1 MGSQFVSLADLAQL
15 GQTPAPAPTTPSNA
29 SIFADLFGG
38 LLTGG
43 AGVASGFIAADSQ
56 KDIAKLQ
63 GKANAQIASINS
75 QTNIE
80 IARIQ
85 AKAAADLA
93 ASQAAMYAANP
104 LSQYMLPLAI
114 GAGVLTIGGIGLVLL
129 LSRRR

>member
-15 GQTPAPAPTTPSNA
+15 GQTPAPAAAPSNA

-43 AGVASGFIAADSQ
+43 AGVASGFIVADSQ

-63 GKANAQIASINS
+63 GKANSQIASINS

-93 ASQAAMYAANP
+93 ASQLALNAQDPFAKYVMP
-104 LSQYMLPLAI
+104 LVI

-129 LSRRR
+129 LGRRR

>member
-15 GQTPAPAPTTPSNA
+15 GQTPAPAAAPSNA

-43 AGVASGFIAADSQ
+43 AGVASGFIVADSQ

-63 GKANAQIASINS
+63 GKANSQIASINS

-85 AKAAADLA
+85 AKAAADMA
-93 ASQAAMYAANP
+93 AAQASMYAANP

-114 GAGVLTIGGIGLVLL
+114 GAGVLTVGGIGLILIL
-129 LSRRR
+129 GRRR